1 MVLLPAFA
9 MLALVPYAVHCLLVA
24 FTEPP
29 PPVTFKMAA
38 VASGVLMEIL
48 LLM

>member
-1 MVLLPAFA
+1 MVLLPASVVF
-9 MLALVPYAVHCLLVA
+9 ALVPYAVYCLLVA
-24 FTEPP
+24 YTEPP
-29 PPVTFKMAA
+29 PPITFKMAA

>member
-1 MVLLPAFA
+1 MV
-9 MLALVPYAVHCLLVA
+9 ALVPYGVHSLLVT
-24 FTEPP
+24 FSEPP
-29 PPVTFKMAA
+29 PPITFKMAA